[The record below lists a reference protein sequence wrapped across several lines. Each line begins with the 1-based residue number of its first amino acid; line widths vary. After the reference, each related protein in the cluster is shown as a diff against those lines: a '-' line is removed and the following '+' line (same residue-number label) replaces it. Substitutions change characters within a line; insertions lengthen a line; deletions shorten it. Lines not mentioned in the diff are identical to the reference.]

1 MVKQK
6 NFNIDRLRVIASFG
20 IICFHSQTG
29 LLKLIGYVGLPVFVM
44 ITFGLGTINTNV
56 TLVGPVRTVLK
67 GFLSAKIHR
76 LIIPYIA
83 WVVIYWGWGWFRMIT
98 GHGEI
103 IESQLT
109 IFFPLYGT
117 SIHLWYLPFVFTGL
131 ILFSTCKL
139 YYPLSGFTA
148 LVIFLLLMMFTS
160 IAPAVFFN
168 QNKMPLPLPQ
178 ILFALPP
185 LFVGLIISDMTN
197 VKGNIKYCLT
207 FFFIIFTFFV
217 HLLIK
222 KEFDLNLLLLP
233 IAFLLV
239 VFCIKFPGKSGKIVK
254 ELSPLTFGIYLVH
267 PIIVAIIKNILLFYK
282 MTYLLPVSS
291 LLIFLISAAVTYAF
305 SLTKIKVII

>member
-1 MVKQK
+1 
-6 NFNIDRLRVIASFG
+6 
-20 IICFHSQTG
+20 
-29 LLKLIGYVGLPVFVM
+29 
-44 ITFGLGTINTNV
+44 
-56 TLVGPVRTVLK
+56 
-67 GFLSAKIHR
+67 
-76 LIIPYIA
+76 
-83 WVVIYWGWGWFRMIT
+83 MIT

-103 IESQLT
+103 IESQITL
-109 IFFPLYGT
+109 FFPLYGT

-168 QNKMPLPLPQ
+168 QNKLPLPLSQ
-178 ILFALPP
+178 ILSALPP

-207 FFFIIFTFFV
+207 FFFIIFACFV
-217 HLLIK
+217 HFLIK

-239 VFCIKFPGKSGKIVK
+239 VACMKFPGKSDKIFKV
-254 ELSPLTFGIYLVH
+254 LSPLTFGIYLVH
-267 PIIVAIIKNILLFYK
+267 PIIVAIITNILLFYK
-282 MTYLLPVSS
+282 IDYLLPVSS
-291 LLIFLISAAVTYAF
+291 LLIFLISATVTYAF